1 MAKGHRDQ
9 KIEAAD
15 VAPASDEAVPEIQS
29 PPSVAIGPVPPTPA
43 TASPADELCTAL
55 SDLIAYVV
63 KIGPSTAPA
72 VTAVQ
77 AALAK
82 YGR

>member
-1 MAKGHRDQ
+1 MAKGHQDQ

-15 VAPASDEAVPEIQS
+15 VTPTSDGSVTEIHGSSNIVIEPAP
-29 PPSVAIGPVPPTPA
+29 PA
-43 TASPADELCTAL
+43 PITASPADELCAAL
-55 SDLIAYVV
+55 GDLVTYAV

-72 VTAVQ
+72 VVAAQ

-82 YGR
+82 YVP